1 MPQSSETISIGARS
15 VKVDVFAAEGRVGLR
30 IDGCPENP
38 FTYKMADDGCQLF
51 LNEILPLKLG
61 LTPDEGLELQKALLR
76 LELQG
81 RLNQGITDEESRG
94 WETDAE
100 KYTNVKKVRDEISG
114 TLLQNSREMTE
125 REKYESVS
133 RMAYKHLYATGRF
146 YFDELKFEG
155 YWFDSSTK
163 ILHKLP
169 APRLREAEKTQA
181 FLANRFAV
189 NQEDRAFRWIVSG
202 IHSRVT
208 QRALRVSPRVFAFFG
223 KPRRTLYINHKPGRM
238 LKLDGEEV
246 KEVDNG
252 EDGVVFLWN
261 DRWEPWDFEA
271 AEAETSLWKSLVYSK
286 FSIERTAEGEALTLD
301 ELSALLDV
309 YVQAILFRS
318 IVPHRPILA
327 HIGPF
332 GSGKTLSAML
342 VGMVLF
348 GPSFQVIGL
357 EEQKQDSIIAY
368 VTNNVFGVLDNADE
382 KIKWLPDV
390 LARVATGQSIPK
402 RKLYTTNELVLYDAD
417 ILLAITARVT
427 PWARPDVV
435 SRLIPLYF
443 QQPRAFRSEERMR
456 EEVLSNRQK
465 LMAELVSRAN
475 ACLRVLAKNSEETES
490 PTRLAGFFD
499 FGVKV
504 SESPVLF
511 RSAFGKVVVAQN
523 VLTYEEQETLIQ
535 LLKEWIQANLPKEA
549 SPLDGQRI
557 PAWTTPMAATDVFG
571 ELSSLARERGLRL
584 EVRTANGLGMVLR
597 NIAATLSDLGIVFKV
612 TRRSRANLWSFSLAD
627 SGSGG
632 P

>member
-1 MPQSSETISIGARS
+1 M
-15 VKVDVFAAEGRVGLR
+15 KVEAFTAEGRVGLR
-30 IDGCPENP
+30 FDGYPETP
-38 FTYKMADDGCQLF
+38 LPYRATDEACQLF
-51 LNEILPLKLG
+51 LSEALPMKLG
-61 LTPDEGLELQKALLR
+61 LTLNESLELQKALLR
-76 LELQG
+76 LELQE
-81 RLNQGITDEESRG
+81 RFDQAITSDDSRG
-94 WETDAE
+94 WEAGAE
-100 KYTNVKKVRDEISG
+100 KYIDVKKVRDEISG
-114 TLLQNSREMTE
+114 TLLLNSREMTE
-125 REKYESVS
+125 REKYELVS
-133 RMAYKHLYATGRF
+133 RMAYKHLYSTGRF

-163 ILHKLP
+163 ILHRLP
-169 APRLREAEKTQA
+169 APRLREAEKTQV
-181 FLANRFAV
+181 FMANRFAV
-189 NQEDRAFRWIVSG
+189 NQEDRAFRWVVSG
-202 IHSRVT
+202 IHARMT
-208 QRALRVSPRVFAFFG
+208 QRALRVSPRVFAFFD
-223 KPRRTLYINHKPGRM
+223 KARRTLYINHKPGRM
-238 LKLDGEEV
+238 LKLDGEKVLEA
-246 KEVDNG
+246 DNG

-261 DRWEPWDFEA
+261 DRWDPWDFEPT
-271 AEAETSLWKSLVYSK
+271 EAKTDLWKSLVYSK
-286 FSIERTAEGEALTLD
+286 FSIDRTAEGETLTLD

-309 YVQAILFRS
+309 YVQAILFRRM
-318 IVPHRPILA
+318 IPHRPILA

-348 GPSFQVIGL
+348 GPNFQVIGL

-402 RKLYTTNELVLYDAD
+402 RKLYTTNELVMYDAD

-465 LMAELVSRAN
+465 LMTELVSRAN

-612 TRRSRANLWSFSLAD
+612 TRRSRANLWSFSLTD
-627 SGSGG
+627 SGLGG